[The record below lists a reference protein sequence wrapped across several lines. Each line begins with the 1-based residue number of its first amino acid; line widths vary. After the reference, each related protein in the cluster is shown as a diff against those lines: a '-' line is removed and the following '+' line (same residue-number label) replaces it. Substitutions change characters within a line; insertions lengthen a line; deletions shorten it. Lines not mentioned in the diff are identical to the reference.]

1 MCKCPLL
8 CVRQK
13 SQEKMSRVCIGEPS
27 RCSVDGKVAAQLFIS
42 VAQKACTHF
51 LSTEVLLAMEQIVA
65 CRANMTSATFSSQEK
80 TLWPLWCRVIAHSRM
95 LKIKI
100 SGGWRVY
107 TVKYF
112 WSHGLSCILIK
123 FMSSRTGMRTREW
136 REQQRHYEFAVL
148 TKKPSLGVGVRERG
162 LKLLMAVAWVRYR
175 RKLFRIGIY
184 RLICFLVILLR
195 QLLKCLK
202 FYLGPRR
209 CQRAIA

>member
-1 MCKCPLL
+1 MCKCPLP

-13 SQEKMSRVCIGEPS
+13 SQKKMSLVYIGELS
-27 RCSVDGKVAAQLFIS
+27 RCSVDGRVAAQLFIS

-51 LSTEVLLAMEQIVA
+51 LSTEVSLAMEQIVA

-136 REQQRHYEFAVL
+136 PQQQRHYEFAVL
-148 TKKPSLGVGVRERG
+148 TKKPSLVAGVHELG
-162 LKLLMAVAWVRYR
+162 LKLLMAVA
-175 RKLFRIGIY
+175 
-184 RLICFLVILLR
+184 
-195 QLLKCLK
+195 
-202 FYLGPRR
+202 
-209 CQRAIA
+209 